1 MFFQCSDVTFSWP
14 LSEHYYLL
22 LVHNGD
28 PIVMNCD
35 ALTFFMLLVIPDL
48 LQLLL
53 KGMEQFT
60 EISLWEKEL
69 LQEVLTEF
77 SMKLC

>member
-28 PIVMNCD
+28 PIVMSCD
-35 ALTFFMLLVIPDL
+35 ALTYFMFAGYTRFIAITLERDRVIY
-48 LQLLL
+48 
-53 KGMEQFT
+53 
-60 EISLWEKEL
+60 
-69 LQEVLTEF
+69 
-77 SMKLC
+77 

>member
-1 MFFQCSDVTFSWP
+1 MLLQCSDVTFSCP

-35 ALTFFMLLVIPDL
+35 ALTYFMFAGKSRFIAITLERDGVIY
-48 LQLLL
+48 
-53 KGMEQFT
+53 
-60 EISLWEKEL
+60 
-69 LQEVLTEF
+69 
-77 SMKLC
+77 

>member
-1 MFFQCSDVTFSWP
+1 MFFQRSEVTFSWL

-35 ALTFFMLLVIPDL
+35 ILAYFMFAGHIKFIAITL
-48 LQLLL
+48 
-53 KGMEQFT
+53 
-60 EISLWEKEL
+60 
-69 LQEVLTEF
+69 EVD
-77 SMKLC
+77 SII